1 MQALHNTLALI
12 FWAKDKVSDD
22 AAVFSGILAEEN
34 N

>member
-1 MQALHNTLALI
+1 LI